1 MITVIILFL
10 LHWPE
15 SDLHGNSF
23 VNTYPYRVQMVLVK
37 TDRQGIRYL
46 CELRCLMYGS
56 ETWPMNAEHE
66 TKLSQTEK

>member
-1 MITVIILFL
+1 
-10 LHWPE
+10 
-15 SDLHGNSF
+15 
-23 VNTYPYRVQMVLVK
+23 MVLVK